1 MITFAVIYFF
11 IVFKKSRPPTPP
23 SPAATRRKESI
34 TQGMC
39 KDFAI
44 LFTNVNFLLISAIY
58 ALMYTIYAGLGFVVG
73 SLFAPFLYSGFDIS
87 LVGMVFVF
95 VGTIAVLFCGIYL
108 DRTNKYL
115 FVLRMISVTSTLA
128 MASSLL
134 LIPTGNI
141 WFALLFCVIGG
152 ACIIP
157 IVPVCYALATEV
169 THPVQPAMVLGLLAN
184 FANFLLFVTDLFY
197 ISLLKS

>member
-1 MITFAVIYFF
+1 MISVAAVYFF
-11 IVFKKSRPPTPP
+11 IVFKKSKPPSPP

-39 KDFAI
+39 KDFTI
-44 LFTNVNFLLISAIY
+44 LFTNVNFLLVSAIY
-58 ALMYTIYAGLGFVVG
+58 ALMYTVYAAMGFVVG
-73 SLFAPFLYSGFDIS
+73 SLFGPFDYSGFDIS
-87 LVGMVFVF
+87 LVGMVFVLS
-95 VGTIAVLFCGIYL
+95 GTMAVLFCGIYL

-115 FVLRMISVTSTLA
+115 FALRMITVTSTLA

-141 WFALLFCVIGG
+141 WFAMLFCVLAG
-152 ACIIP
+152 ACIVP

-184 FANFLLFVTDLFY
+184 FANFLLFVMDLFY
-197 ISLLKS
+197 ISLLKN